1 MNATTHRLENLLKDH
16 LHVLLYAYF
25 WFGLFV
31 CGLSAP
37 DQRVAELSSTLVTEG
52 WHLSLL
58 SVVLV
63 LPVPLIYWYRMRRPV
78 GQIEPPSSKVSQ
90 SGEP

>member
-1 MNATTHRLENLLKDH
+1 MDRMGQRLQRLLKNH
-16 LHVLLYAYF
+16 LHVLLYTYF

-37 DQRVAELSSTLVTEG
+37 DQRVAELHSSLVTKG

-58 SVVLV
+58 SLVLV
-63 LPVPLIYWYRMRRPV
+63 LPVPVIYWLRMRGNRDR
-78 GQIEPPSSKVSQ
+78 QIT
-90 SGEP
+90 G

>member
-1 MNATTHRLENLLKDH
+1 MDGTGQQIKSLFKNH
-16 LHVLLYAYF
+16 LHVILYTYF

-37 DQRVAELSSTLVTEG
+37 DQRVAELHSSLVTKG

-58 SVVLV
+58 SLVLV
-63 LPVPLIYWYRMRRPV
+63 LPVPVVYWLRMRSAKTD
-78 GQIEPPSSKVSQ
+78 QQ
-90 SGEP
+90 